1 MGGVGG
7 LEYLIIFTLN
17 PNFKKKYF
25 FYFGGWGE
33 CGARLSEFLLQQ
45 I

>member
-17 PNFKKKYF
+17 PNLKKKYF
-25 FYFGGWGE
+25 FYFWGVGEGG
-33 CGARLSEFLLQQ
+33 
-45 I
+45 